1 MPFARARGNYY
12 YMTVKPTHEAYH
24 PTRILAPPGT
34 QPGGPPWGPHRCCEW
49 QSSTTTPCR
58 FVKM

>member
-34 QPGGPPWGPHRCCEW
+34 QPGGPPWGPHRC
-49 QSSTTTPCR
+49 SRVAIFNYYPL
-58 FVKM
+58 